1 MRPRPFPALP
11 PEHNVPAFPPRLA
24 RLARLPHQEGG
35 DDGARLGRTPEAP
48 AAVEAFLS
56 PLAARRLDAALLV
69 LLLAAGAWL
78 YWNAAGRLDYQWN
91 WGAVWQFLLRHDTQQ
106 GIQGAQGAAGSWV
119 PGTLTQGLL
128 VTLRLGLWSTLLAL
142 GIGTGMG
149 LLRASPR
156 LFRRMVARTYVEGVR
171 NLPPLVLVFI
181 FHFFVSAQFAPLL
194 AGLFAPVADGVAGML
209 PPQLY
214 LPVQDWLARMSALLL
229 APPGQLP
236 VFLSG
241 VVILGLYEGAYITEI
256 VRAGLEG
263 VERGQ
268 WEASAST
275 GLTRRQQLRHVILPQ
290 AFRLIVPPLA
300 GQFISTIKD
309 SAILSVISIRELTFQ
324 GMELMA
330 ATYLTFEIWLTVAA
344 LYLVLTFS
352 CSLAARHVERRLR
365 RAM

>member
-1 MRPRPFPALP
+1 MPTRPFPALP
-11 PEHNVPAFPPRLA
+11 PEHNVPAFTPRCADVA
-24 RLARLPHQEGG
+24 RRGEAL
-35 DDGARLGRTPEAP
+35 GARDATDTPG
-48 AAVEAFLS
+48 AVEDFLS
-56 PLAARRLDAALLV
+56 PPAARRLDV
-69 LLLAAGAWL
+69 LLLALLLAVAAWL
-78 YWNAAGRLDYQWN
+78 TLGGADRLDYDWN
-91 WGAVWQFLLRHDTQQ
+91 WGVVWQYLIRPDA
-106 GIQGAQGAAGSWV
+106 GAGGGWT
-119 PGTLTQGLL
+119 PGMLTRGLL

-142 GIGTGMG
+142 CIGTVMG

-194 AGLFAPVADGVAGML
+194 DGVVGPVVSGAASLL
-209 PPQLY
+209 PPALSA
-214 LPVQDWLARMSALLL
+214 WLAEASAVLL
-229 APPGQLP
+229 APPERLP
-236 VFLSG
+236 VFVSG
-241 VVILGLYEGAYITEI
+241 VVILGLYEGAYVTEI
-256 VRAGLEG
+256 VRAGLNG

-309 SAILSVISIRELTFQ
+309 SAILSVISLRELTFQ

-330 ATYLTFEIWLTVAA
+330 ATYLTFEIWLTVAV

-352 CSLAARHVERRLR
+352 CSLAARYVEHRLR
-365 RAM
+365 RIV

>member
-1 MRPRPFPALP
+1 MVPRPFPALP
-11 PEHNVPAFPPRLA
+11 PEHNVPAFPPRD
-24 RLARLPHQEGG
+24 G
-35 DDGARLGRTPEAP
+35 DGAQRSRASGASGGSGASGASGASGTDAAP
-48 AAVEAFLS
+48 PAVEDFLS
-56 PLAARRLDAALLV
+56 PAAALRVDMALLA

-78 YWNAAGRLDYQWN
+78 AWRGAAQLDYHWN
-91 WGAVWQFLLRHDTQQ
+91 WNLVGQYLIRHDTE
-106 GIQGAQGAAGSWV
+106 QGAQAGWV
-119 PGTLTQGLL
+119 PGMLAQGLL

-142 GIGTGMG
+142 AIGTGMG

-181 FHFFVSAQFAPLL
+181 FHFFVSSQLGALAAPL
-194 AGLFAPVADGVAGML
+194 APLIEDAAALL
-209 PPQLY
+209 PPTALA
-214 LPVQDWLARMSALLL
+214 WLARASAVLL
-229 APPGQLP
+229 APPDQLP

-263 VERGQ
+263 VGRGQ

-275 GLTRRQQLRHVILPQ
+275 GLTRRQQLCHVILPQ
-290 AFRLIVPPLA
+290 AFRLIIPPLA

-344 LYLVLTFS
+344 LYLMLTVV

-365 RAM
+365 RTM

>member
-1 MRPRPFPALP
+1 MLPRPFPALP
-11 PEHNVPAFPPRLA
+11 PEHNVPAFPPRPP
-24 RLARLPHQEGG
+24 LPPHPPHRGHE
-35 DDGARLGRTPEAP
+35 DDGARRGPVLEAP
-48 AAVEAFLS
+48 TAVEDFLA
-56 PLAARRLDAALLV
+56 PPAARRLDAALLA
-69 LLLAAGAWL
+69 LLLAAGAWVF
-78 YWNAAGRLDYQWN
+78 WNAADRLDYHWN
-91 WGAVWQFLLRHDTQQ
+91 WGVVWQFLLRHDTQQ
-106 GIQGAQGAAGSWV
+106 GAAGGWV

-142 GIGTGMG
+142 CIGTGMG

-181 FHFFVSAQFAPLL
+181 FHFFVSSQFAPLL
-194 AGLFAPVADGVAGML
+194 AGLLTPVASAVTALL
-209 PPQLY
+209 PSLSRPDAW
-214 LPVQDWLARMSALLL
+214 DWLERASALLL

-236 VFLSG
+236 VFISG
-241 VVILGLYEGAYITEI
+241 VIVLGLYEGAYITEI

-263 VERGQ
+263 VGRGQ

-330 ATYLTFEIWLTVAA
+330 ATYLTFEIWLTVAV
-344 LYLVLTFS
+344 LYLMLTFS

>member
-1 MRPRPFPALP
+1 MSLRPFPALP
-11 PEHNVPAFPPRLA
+11 PEHNVPAFPPRPRRGDA
-24 RLARLPHQEGG
+24 GDRRLAETGASDMPSGRDVSGAMEDFLP
-35 DDGARLGRTPEAP
+35 PM
-48 AAVEAFLS
+48 
-56 PLAARRLDAALLV
+56 AARRLDVALLAV
-69 LLLAAGAWL
+69 LAIGAGWLFWGSAARL
-78 YWNAAGRLDYQWN
+78 EYDWNWSMAGRYLI
-91 WGAVWQFLLRHDTQQ
+91 RHDAER
-106 GIQGAQGAAGSWV
+106 GWV
-119 PGTLTQGLL
+119 PGMLAQGLL
-128 VTLRLGLWSTLLAL
+128 VTLRLGVWSTLLAL
-142 GIGTGMG
+142 CIGTGMG

-181 FHFFVSAQFAPLL
+181 FHFFVSPQLEMLFTPLL
-194 AGLFAPVADGVAGML
+194 SGLFTPATL
-209 PPQLY
+209 PAWL
-214 LPVQDWLARMSALLL
+214 QDASALVL
-229 APPGQLP
+229 APPEQFP

-241 VVILGLYEGAYITEI
+241 VLILGLYEGAYVTEI

-330 ATYLTFEIWLTVAA
+330 ATYLTFEIWLTVAT

-352 CSLAARHVERRLR
+352 CSLAARHVEQRLR
-365 RAM
+365 RAV

>member
-1 MRPRPFPALP
+1 MSLRPFPALP
-11 PEHNVPAFPPRLA
+11 PEHNVPAFPPRPRRGEA
-24 RLARLPHQEGG
+24 GERRHAEAGVSDTPSGR
-35 DDGARLGRTPEAP
+35 DVSGAME
-48 AAVEAFLS
+48 VFLS
-56 PLAARRLDAALLV
+56 PMAARRVDAALLGV
-69 LLLAAGAWL
+69 LALGAGWLLWSGAE
-78 YWNAAGRLDYQWN
+78 RLEYDWN
-91 WGAVWQFLLRHDTQQ
+91 WNVAGQYLIRHDAER
-106 GIQGAQGAAGSWV
+106 GWV
-119 PGTLTQGLL
+119 PGMLTQGLL
-128 VTLRLGLWSTLLAL
+128 VTLRLGVWSTLLAL
-142 GIGTGMG
+142 CIGTCMG

-181 FHFFVSAQFAPLL
+181 FHFFVSPQLEMLFTPLL
-194 AGLFAPVADGVAGML
+194 SGLFTPAT
-209 PPQLY
+209 
-214 LPVQDWLARMSALLL
+214 LPVWLQDASALLL
-229 APPGQLP
+229 APPEQLP

-241 VVILGLYEGAYITEI
+241 VLILGLYEGAYVTEI
-256 VRAGLEG
+256 VRAGMEG

>member
-1 MRPRPFPALP
+1 MAPRPFPALP
-11 PEHNVPAFPPRLA
+11 PEHNVPAFPPRPPRPKGADEDA
-24 RLARLPHQEGG
+24 RRPGSPSPRDAFG
-35 DDGARLGRTPEAP
+35 TPG
-48 AAVEAFLS
+48 AVEDFLS
-56 PLAARRLDAALLV
+56 PPAARRLDAALLA

-78 YWNAAGRLDYQWN
+78 FWNGAGRMDYAWN
-91 WGAVWQFLLRHDTQQ
+91 WGVVGQYLVRHDAER
-106 GIQGAQGAAGSWV
+106 GWV
-119 PGTLTQGLL
+119 PGMLAQGLL
-128 VTLRLGLWSTLLAL
+128 VTVRLGLWSTLLAL
-142 GIGTGMG
+142 CIGTGMG

-181 FHFFVSAQFAPLL
+181 FHFFVSSQFAPLL
-194 AGLFAPVADGVAGML
+194 AGLFAPVADGAAFLL
-209 PPQLY
+209 PP
-214 LPVQDWLARMSALLL
+214 VARVWLAGASAVLL
-229 APPGQLP
+229 APPEQLP

-241 VVILGLYEGAYITEI
+241 VVVLGLYEGAYITEI

-263 VERGQ
+263 VGRGQ

-352 CSLAARHVERRLR
+352 CSLAARRVERRLR

>member
-1 MRPRPFPALP
+1 MPDAPDAPGSPDAP
-11 PEHNVPAFPPRLA
+11 
-24 RLARLPHQEGG
+24 
-35 DDGARLGRTPEAP
+35 DTPG
-48 AAVEAFLS
+48 AVEDFLS
-56 PLAARRLDAALLV
+56 PPAARRLDAALLA

-78 YWNAAGRLDYQWN
+78 FWNGAGRMDYAWN
-91 WGAVWQFLLRHDTQQ
+91 WEVVGQYLIRHDAER
-106 GIQGAQGAAGSWV
+106 GWV
-119 PGTLTQGLL
+119 PGMLAQGLL
-128 VTLRLGLWSTLLAL
+128 VTVRLGLWSTLLAL
-142 GIGTGMG
+142 CIGTGMG

-181 FHFFVSAQFAPLL
+181 FHFFVSSQFAPLL
-194 AGLFAPVADGVAGML
+194 AGLFSPVADGAAALL
-209 PPQLY
+209 PPA
-214 LPVQDWLARMSALLL
+214 LPAWLAKTSAVLL
-229 APPGQLP
+229 APPEQLP

-241 VVILGLYEGAYITEI
+241 VVVLGLYEGAYITEI

-263 VERGQ
+263 VGRGQ

>member
-1 MRPRPFPALP
+1 M
-11 PEHNVPAFPPRLA
+11 EDV
-24 RLARLPHQEGG
+24 
-35 DDGARLGRTPEAP
+35 
-48 AAVEAFLS
+48 LS
-56 PLAARRLDAALLV
+56 PKAARRLDVA
-69 LLLAAGAWL
+69 LLAALAIGAGWL
-78 YWNAAGRLDYQWN
+78 FWGGAARLEYDWN
-91 WGAVWQFLLRHDTQQ
+91 WSVTGQYLIRHDAER
-106 GIQGAQGAAGSWV
+106 GWVAGM
-119 PGTLTQGLL
+119 LAQGLL
-128 VTLRLGLWSTLLAL
+128 VTLRLGVWSTLLAL
-142 GIGTGMG
+142 CIGTGMG

-156 LFRRMVARTYVEGVR
+156 LFRRMVSRTYVEGVR

-181 FHFFVSAQFAPLL
+181 FHFFVSPQLEMLFTPLL
-194 AGLFAPVADGVAGML
+194 SRLFAPAPL
-209 PPQLY
+209 PA
-214 LPVQDWLARMSALLL
+214 WLMEASALLL
-229 APPGQLP
+229 APPEQLP

-241 VVILGLYEGAYITEI
+241 VLILGLYEGAYVTEI

-344 LYLVLTFS
+344 LYLMLTFS

>member
-11 PEHNVPAFPPRLA
+11 PEHNVPAFPPRPP
-24 RLARLPHQEGG
+24 RLPHQEYA
-35 DDGARLGRTPEAP
+35 DETARRDHTPEAP
-48 AAVEAFLS
+48 TAVEDFLS
-56 PLAARRLDAALLV
+56 PPAARRLDIALLA
-69 LLLAAGAWL
+69 LLLTAGAWL
-78 YWNAAGRLDYQWN
+78 FWNAADRLDYHWN
-91 WGAVWQFLLRHDTQQ
+91 WGVVWQFLLRHDTQQ
-106 GIQGAQGAAGSWV
+106 GATGGWV
-119 PGTLTQGLL
+119 PGTLTSGLL
-128 VTLRLGLWSTLLAL
+128 VTVRLGLWSTLLAL
-142 GIGTGMG
+142 CIGTGMG

-181 FHFFVSAQFAPLL
+181 FHFFVSSQFAPLL
-194 AGLFAPVADGVAGML
+194 AGLFAPVAEGAAAILPSGVHT
-209 PPQLY
+209 
-214 LPVQDWLARMSALLL
+214 WLGRASALLL

-241 VVILGLYEGAYITEI
+241 VVVLGLYEGAYITEI

-344 LYLVLTFS
+344 LYLMLTFS

>member
-1 MRPRPFPALP
+1 MVPRPFPALP
-11 PEHNVPAFPPRLA
+11 PEHNAPAFPPPPR
-24 RLARLPHQEGG
+24 RG
-35 DDGARLGRTPEAP
+35 DGGARRGSEPGESRASGSPP
-48 AAVEAFLS
+48 AVEDFL
-56 PLAARRLDAALLV
+56 PPAAARRLDMALLA
-69 LLLAAGAWL
+69 LLLAGGAWL
-78 YWNAAGRLDYQWN
+78 FWGGAVRLDYHWN
-91 WGAVWQFLLRHDTQQ
+91 WGVVGQYLFRHDAT
-106 GIQGAQGAAGSWV
+106 AGWT
-119 PGTLTQGLL
+119 PGVLGRGLL

-181 FHFFVSAQFAPLL
+181 FHFFVSSQLGTLAAPLAPL
-194 AGLFAPVADGVAGML
+194 AGSVAALL
-209 PPQLY
+209 PPAALA
-214 LPVQDWLARMSALLL
+214 WLADISAVLL
-229 APPGQLP
+229 APPDQLP

-263 VERGQ
+263 VGRGQ

-290 AFRLIVPPLA
+290 AFRLIIPPLA

-344 LYLVLTFS
+344 LYLLLTVT

>member
-1 MRPRPFPALP
+1 MLHRPFPALP

-24 RLARLPHQEGG
+24 RLPHQEHG
-35 DDGARLGRTPEAP
+35 DDGARHGH
-48 AAVEAFLS
+48 AVEAPTAVEDFLS
-56 PLAARRLDAALLV
+56 PPVARRLDAALLA
-69 LLLAAGAWL
+69 LLLAGGAWL
-78 YWNAAGRLDYQWN
+78 FLNAAGRLDYQWN
-91 WGAVWQFLLRHDTQQ
+91 WSVVWQYLLRHDAQQ
-106 GIQGAQGAAGSWV
+106 VAQGAGGWV

-128 VTLRLGLWSTLLAL
+128 VTVRLGVWSTLLAL
-142 GIGTGMG
+142 CIGTGMG

-181 FHFFVSAQFAPLL
+181 FHFFVSSQFAPLL
-194 AGLFAPVADGVAGML
+194 AVLFAPVAEGAAAILPSGVHT
-209 PPQLY
+209 
-214 LPVQDWLARMSALLL
+214 WLARTSSLLL

-241 VVILGLYEGAYITEI
+241 VVVLGLYEGAYITEI

-263 VERGQ
+263 VGRGQ

>member
-1 MRPRPFPALP
+1 
-11 PEHNVPAFPPRLA
+11 
-24 RLARLPHQEGG
+24 
-35 DDGARLGRTPEAP
+35 
-48 AAVEAFLS
+48 VEDFLS
-56 PLAARRLDAALLV
+56 PAAALRVDMALLA

-78 YWNAAGRLDYQWN
+78 AWRGAGQLDYHWN
-91 WGAVWQFLLRHDTQQ
+91 WNLVGQYLIRHDTE
-106 GIQGAQGAAGSWV
+106 QGAQAGWV
-119 PGTLTQGLL
+119 PGMLAQGLL

-142 GIGTGMG
+142 AIGTGMG

-181 FHFFVSAQFAPLL
+181 FHFFVSSQLGALAAPL
-194 AGLFAPVADGVAGML
+194 APLVSLIGDATALL
-209 PPQLY
+209 PPAALA
-214 LPVQDWLARMSALLL
+214 WLASASAVLL
-229 APPGQLP
+229 APPDQLP

-263 VERGQ
+263 VGRGQ

-290 AFRLIVPPLA
+290 AFRLIIPPLA

-344 LYLVLTFS
+344 LYLMLTVA
-352 CSLAARHVERRLR
+352 CSLAARHVEHRLR
-365 RAM
+365 RTM

>member
-1 MRPRPFPALP
+1 MLPRPFPALP
-11 PEHNVPAFPPRLA
+11 PEHNVPAFPPRL
-24 RLARLPHQEGG
+24 PHQEHG
-35 DDGARLGRTPEAP
+35 DDEARHGHATEAP
-48 AAVEAFLS
+48 TAVEDFLS
-56 PLAARRLDAALLV
+56 PPAARRLDAALLA
-69 LLLAAGAWL
+69 LLLAGGTWL
-78 YWNAAGRLDYQWN
+78 FLNAAGRLDYQWN
-91 WGAVWQFLLRHDTQQ
+91 WSVVWQYLLRHDAQQ
-106 GIQGAQGAAGSWV
+106 VAQGAGGWV

-128 VTLRLGLWSTLLAL
+128 VTVRLGVWSTLLAL
-142 GIGTGMG
+142 CIGTGMG
-149 LLRASPR
+149 LLRASPH

-181 FHFFVSAQFAPLL
+181 FHFFVSSQFAPLL
-194 AGLFAPVADGVAGML
+194 AGLFAPVADGVADML

-214 LPVQDWLARMSALLL
+214 LSVQDWLMRASSLLL

-241 VVILGLYEGAYITEI
+241 VLVLGLYEGAYITEI

-263 VERGQ
+263 VGRGQ

-344 LYLVLTFS
+344 LYLMLTFS

-365 RAM
+365 RAI